1 MELNINQAIQQAVA
15 AHKEGKL
22 EEAERLYR
30 VVLQAQPT
38 NVATHINLG
47 NILMELRRLD
57 EAEASYKKAIDLKPD
72 SIEAYYNLS
81 VTLQGLG
88 RLDEAEASYKKAIEF
103 KPDFIEAHSNLGVTL
118 KELNKLDEAEASFKK
133 AIELKPDYAE
143 SYCNLGVILQQLGK
157 FDEAETSYRKAIE
170 LKPDFTEA
178 HNNLGGILLDA
189 DRLEDAEASYKKAIE
204 LKPNFTEAHY
214 NLGNILKILDRLE
227 DAEASY
233 KKAIEL
239 KPDYAEAYSKLGN
252 ILVIFGK
259 LDEAE
264 VRYKKAIEL
273 KPDYAEA
280 KHLLAALAG
289 ETTNSPP
296 REYVENLFDGYASK
310 FERLMVDR
318 LEYNSPKIITEMIVA
333 KNPDVSLGS
342 ILDLGCGTGLIGVEI
357 KKFCTNIKGID
368 LSNSMLEQARNK
380 NIYNKLEHR
389 DIVEYLSTED
399 LDFNYFISTD
409 VFIYVGDLSD
419 VFRLIKS
426 RNKSRGK
433 IAFSTEHT
441 DKDGFVLEKSGRYS
455 HSKKYIESL
464 CEKFDYKLSYFKKTD
479 LKKIRG
485 KLIIGG
491 LYLLDF

>member
-1 MELNINQAIQQAVA
+1 MELNINQVLQQAVA

-38 NVATHINLG
+38 NVATHNNLG

-57 EAEASYKKAIDLKPD
+57 EAEVSYKKAIDLKPD
-72 SIEAYYNLS
+72 SIESYYNLS
-81 VTLQGLG
+81 VTLQRLG
-88 RLDEAEASYKKAIEF
+88 KLDEAEASYKKAIEF
-103 KPDFIEAHSNLGVTL
+103 KPDFIEAYSNLGVTL
-118 KELNKLDEAEASFKK
+118 QRLGKLDEAAASFKK
-133 AIELKPDYAE
+133 AIELKPDYAK
-143 SYCNLGVILQQLGK
+143 SYCNLGIILQQLGK
-157 FDEAETSYRKAIE
+157 FDEAET
-170 LKPDFTEA
+170 
-178 HNNLGGILLDA
+178 
-189 DRLEDAEASYKKAIE
+189 SYKKAIE

-214 NLGNILKILDRLE
+214 NLGNTLKMLDRLE

-233 KKAIEL
+233 KKVIEL
-239 KPDYAEAYSKLGN
+239 KSDYAEAYSKLGN
-252 ILVIFGK
+252 ILVTFGK

-280 KHLLAALAG
+280 KHLLAALTG

-296 REYVENLFDGYASK
+296 REYVEKLFDGYASK
-310 FERLMVDR
+310 FEHSLIDK
-318 LEYNSPKIITEMIVA
+318 LEYNIPKIITEMIVA

-357 KKFCTNIKGID
+357 KKFCTNIEGID

-433 IAFSTEHT
+433 IAFTTEHT
-441 DKDGFVLEKSGRYS
+441 DKDGFVLEKHGRYS

-464 CEKFDYKLSYFKKTD
+464 CEKFDYKLSYFKKTN
-479 LKKIRG
+479 LRKIKG
-485 KLIIGG
+485 KFIIGG

>member
-1 MELNINQAIQQAVA
+1 
-15 AHKEGKL
+15 
-22 EEAERLYR
+22 
-30 VVLQAQPT
+30 
-38 NVATHINLG
+38 
-47 NILMELRRLD
+47 
-57 EAEASYKKAIDLKPD
+57 
-72 SIEAYYNLS
+72 
-81 VTLQGLG
+81 
-88 RLDEAEASYKKAIEF
+88 
-103 KPDFIEAHSNLGVTL
+103 
-118 KELNKLDEAEASFKK
+118 
-133 AIELKPDYAE
+133 
-143 SYCNLGVILQQLGK
+143 
-157 FDEAETSYRKAIE
+157 
-170 LKPDFTEA
+170 
-178 HNNLGGILLDA
+178 
-189 DRLEDAEASYKKAIE
+189 
-204 LKPNFTEAHY
+204 
-214 NLGNILKILDRLE
+214 
-227 DAEASY
+227 
-233 KKAIEL
+233 
-239 KPDYAEAYSKLGN
+239 
-252 ILVIFGK
+252 
-259 LDEAE
+259 
-264 VRYKKAIEL
+264 
-273 KPDYAEA
+273 
-280 KHLLAALAG
+280 
-289 ETTNSPP
+289 
-296 REYVENLFDGYASK
+296 
-310 FERLMVDR
+310 
-318 LEYNSPKIITEMIVA
+318 MIVA

-455 HSKKYIESL
+455 HSKKYIVSL